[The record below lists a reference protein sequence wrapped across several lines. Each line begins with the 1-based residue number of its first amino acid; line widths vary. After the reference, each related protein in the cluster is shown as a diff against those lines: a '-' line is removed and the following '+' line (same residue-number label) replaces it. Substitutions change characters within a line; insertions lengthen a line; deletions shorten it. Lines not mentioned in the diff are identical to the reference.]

1 MPSRGSIAL
10 KSQPIEETIKKRQ
23 SITKSGI
30 NPDDPTSWPDLS
42 RPNSRMKML
51 GNGGTLTNAKTVTFY
66 EGVKQEENKEI
77 VKLKNNPQLVDQL
90 MEYAR
95 LMQEKV
101 VDLEAKLKDSKEIF
115 TKKEKE
121 LRRAFR
127 SELIKLQENQSIGSS
142 SAYHSTS
149 DMGSVG
155 SPYKKYNRNDQKPSN
170 ASVTTVESSI
180 IDEGIKESMGDI
192 DLKVLNLKELFRKDD
207 PMTERHHATTLIT
220 SRIRG
225 FLQRIRY
232 KRYKKGITEW
242 KWSRCRNIVY
252 VLDIMMNTKVK
263 SDASFNRHK
272 LSREIKTLLAV
283 FSKWNFVVKQTAPLR
298 RAVRKAAEDKF
309 VTKQKELL
317 KSVFGVLK
325 DVCVGYL
332 SAKNAN
338 KERFEL
344 IEQIRHELS
353 EQYKAKGLI
362 GIVLHDEVMRVY
374 YRRVLLKFLA
384 QKEKLQLRAIYN
396 GFIKAVKMAQR
407 NLRDANKHWFNNI
420 AGKCFYAWSDH
431 IYMVSQG
438 LDRRRWKGPRKYEI
452 RYNQKRIDTFAK
464 HRLLKF
470 VYKPWSEYFKLQS
483 NVRKCYQRQVALFVK
498 NNFYALRERCKIQR
512 RLRDE
517 TVSTWRSYSRVM
529 TQKPFQAWASWY
541 RNVKNNNNE
550 QERIVSK
557 YCKWKW
563 KQRMLLIIR
572 TWRHQALYG
581 RIDGMYTR
589 QMLVQ
594 SLNEQ
599 KQLATS
605 LERMMAAQT
614 VQLEECMDIVEK
626 EISKRKDLERKI
638 GSLNN
643 DINKYKM
650 VQHHLEEETKRVE
663 AIVDAMGII
672 NPRQVEHLKALQL
685 SFNFKE
691 RKIDIPKEDAVLG
704 KKKKKDKNKR
714 RPSSAKSGETTAR
727 TEDDDGIDLT
737 DDEVEE
743 KEFNITDV
751 QESVD
756 DNIPKTDD
764 AANSTAKV
772 DNGATNEAVKDNSST
787 SPSPSKEESKN
798 VANAE
803 VDKAGSVGSTVVR
816 TETTVEATVPE
827 TTINNACLSPADQI
841 LLDRVKW
848 IVSRFGPQSQ
858 VSEDINGITMSSTT
872 ELNIN
877 AAEGGQVPELS
888 SLVKQ
893 AKTVTTENGT
903 LENNDLLPTA
913 KFVASKNKLGGTWN
927 DRSVTPEDTAMM
939 LFSVIDFLTMG
950 DVTAFSPD
958 DRRDWTSHIF
968 RSMYEGRSDITISE
982 KQKNIE
988 TDLVAEATEIVDKK
1002 TWRSTLLSL
1011 RAMFPGAG
1019 NYSGVGVPL
1028 DKEDSGMNMRLL
1040 DMRSAMIRV
1049 MKNSERKFG
1058 ASSINDNDEMEPL
1071 NVYASNIEIIVRSD
1085 DDKREEQDSS
1095 QLDAASFDD
1104 EIEMSP

>member
-1 MPSRGSIAL
+1 MPSRGSSAL

-23 SITKSGI
+23 NITKSGI

-51 GNGGTLTNAKTVTFY
+51 GTGSTITNSKTVTFN
-66 EGVKQEENKEI
+66 EGVKQDESKET
-77 VKLKNNPQLVDQL
+77 VRVKNNPQLVEQL
-90 MEYAR
+90 VEYAR

-101 VDLEAKLKDSKEIF
+101 VELETKLKDTKEIY
-115 TKKEKE
+115 TKKERE
-121 LRRAFR
+121 LRGALRN
-127 SELIKLQENQSIGSS
+127 ELMKFQDNQSIGSS
-142 SAYHSTS
+142 I
-149 DMGSVG
+149 GSIG
-155 SPYKKYNRNDQKPSN
+155 SPYKKHNRNDHKQSS
-170 ASVTTVESSI
+170 ASVTSVESSI
-180 IDEGIKESMGDI
+180 VDEGIKETMGDI
-192 DLKVLNLKELFRKDD
+192 DLKVLHLKELFRKDD
-207 PMTERHHATTLIT
+207 PMSERHSASTLIT

-225 FLQRIRY
+225 FLQRSRY
-232 KRYKKGITEW
+232 KRYQKGITEW

-252 VLDIMMNTKVK
+252 VLDIMMNSKVK
-263 SDASFNRHK
+263 SDAAFNRHK
-272 LSREIKTLLAV
+272 LSREIKTLLLV

-332 SAKNAN
+332 SVKNAN
-338 KERFEL
+338 KERFDL
-344 IEQIRHELS
+344 IEQIRRELS
-353 EQYKAKGLI
+353 EQYKANGLI
-362 GIVLHDEVMRVY
+362 GVVLHDEVMRVY
-374 YRRVLLKFLA
+374 YRKVLLKFLA
-384 QKEKLQLRAIYN
+384 QKEKLQLRGIYN
-396 GFIKAVKMAQR
+396 GFVKAVNMARR

-464 HRLLKF
+464 HRLLRY

-483 NVRKCYQRQVALFVK
+483 NVRKCYQRQVALFVR
-498 NNFYALRERCKIQR
+498 NNFHALRARCQVQR
-512 RLRDE
+512 RLREE

-594 SLNEQ
+594 SLTEQ

-638 GSLNN
+638 GSLNTE
-643 DINKYKM
+643 INKYKM

-663 AIVDAMGII
+663 AIVDAMAII

-685 SFNFKE
+685 AFNFKE
-691 RKIDIPKEDAVLG
+691 RKIEVQKDDALLG

-727 TEDDDGIDLT
+727 TEDDEGLELS

-743 KEFNITDV
+743 KEFNIMDV
-751 QESVD
+751 QEVVD
-756 DNIPKTDD
+756 ENPQNVENAAVAPAVNADN
-764 AANSTAKV
+764 S
-772 DNGATNEAVKDNSST
+772 ATNEVAKDSSA
-787 SPSPSKEESKN
+787 SPNPTPNKAESKSG
-798 VANAE
+798 ATAE
-803 VDKAGSVGSTVVR
+803 VTKASPAPIESAVIRTDTTST
-816 TETTVEATVPE
+816 EATVPE
-827 TTINNACLSPADQI
+827 TVVNNARLSPADQI
-841 LLDRVKW
+841 FLDRVKW

-858 VSEDINGITMSSTT
+858 VDESINGVTADNNANPVEEGNVSSSASPVKQSKNTTT
-872 ELNIN
+872 ET
-877 AAEGGQVPELS
+877 S
-888 SLVKQ
+888 
-893 AKTVTTENGT
+893 T
-903 LENNDLLPTA
+903 LETNELLPTT
-913 KFVASKNKLGGTWN
+913 KFVVSKSKLGGTWN
-927 DRSVTPEDTAMM
+927 NHAVTPEDTAVM
-939 LFSVIDFLTMG
+939 LFSVIDFLTTG
-950 DVTAFSPD
+950 DVTAFSPE

-968 RSMYEGRSDITISE
+968 HSIYEERIDAAMSE
-982 KQKNIE
+982 KQKDVNRE
-988 TDLVAEATEIVDKK
+988 LVAEATEIVSTK
-1002 TWRSTLLSL
+1002 TWRNTLLSL

-1028 DKEDSGMNMRLL
+1028 DKEYSGMPLRLM
-1040 DMRSAMIRV
+1040 DMRSTMMRV

-1058 ASSINDNDEMEPL
+1058 SSTMNSDEMEPL
-1071 NVYASNIEIIVRSD
+1071 NVYASNIEIVVSNEGERGEL
-1085 DDKREEQDSS
+1085 K
-1095 QLDAASFDD
+1095 LDAAVLHDDSFDD
-1104 EIEMSP
+1104 EVEMSP